1 MDILDALAQAP
12 ARDTTRKCKL
22 QRWLDEI
29 DDSTEGKADL
39 VAVLETR
46 DQLDP
51 AYRPV
56 PQAEK
61 ILHRLGLHISIKA
74 LGDHR
79 AGRCVCHG

>member
-1 MDILDALAQAP
+1 MDILEALAQAP
-12 ARDTTRKCKL
+12 ARQTDRKCKL
-22 QRWLDEI
+22 QRWI
-29 DDSTEGKADL
+29 DSIPEDTAGKAEL
-39 VAVLETR
+39 VATLETR

-61 ILHRLGLHISIKA
+61 ILHRLGLHISVKA
-74 LGDHR
+74 IGDHR